1 MSHKHPRPLSHRS
14 SRVRHEALNYFHPSL
29 HLRVNPARPGPP
41 CLCVLGVVTTC
52 LKVILSAAAF
62 KKQRR
67 KRGGD
72 APLCLHR
79 AFKQRRPFY
88 HDSLATRWAREDSP
102 LLLQF
107 VWFPTLS
114 GLLCVRSL
122 ALYSISSRL
131 SPSFLAFLTE
141 LYLKI
146 QEQTSNLKEFAAP

>member
-1 MSHKHPRPLSHRS
+1 MPAQSFQTKAAILPRLLSNKVG
-14 SRVRHEALNYFHPSL
+14 SR
-29 HLRVNPARPGPP
+29 G
-41 CLCVLGVVTTC
+41 
-52 LKVILSAAAF
+52 
-62 KKQRR
+62 
-67 KRGGD
+67 
-72 APLCLHR
+72 
-79 AFKQRRPFY
+79 
-88 HDSLATRWAREDSP
+88 
-102 LLLQF
+102 LLQF